1 MGIPIGELGGI
12 TPEIEARL
20 KGQGIHQSDDLL
32 QAAATVAGRN
42 ALAESTGAS
51 AGEILE
57 LANRA
62 DLARIKGIGR
72 VYSNLLEHAGVDTV
86 PELANRRA
94 DNLYAR
100 MAEVNAELHI
110 ARRTPPIT
118 LVEDW
123 VAQAKVLPR
132 ALEY

>member
-1 MGIPIGELGGI
+1 MSIPIGDLGGI
-12 TPEIEARL
+12 TPEIEAGL
-20 KGQGIHQSDDLL
+20 KEQGIYQSEDLL
-32 QAAATVAGRN
+32 KAAATVAGRD
-42 ALAESTGAS
+42 ALAASTGAAAS
-51 AGEILE
+51 AILE

-62 DLARIKGIGR
+62 DLARINGIGR
-72 VYSNLLEHAGVDTV
+72 VYSDLLEHAGVDTV

-100 MAEVNAELHI
+100 MAELNTELRI

-123 VAQAKVLPR
+123 VAQAKELPR
-132 ALEY
+132 VLEY